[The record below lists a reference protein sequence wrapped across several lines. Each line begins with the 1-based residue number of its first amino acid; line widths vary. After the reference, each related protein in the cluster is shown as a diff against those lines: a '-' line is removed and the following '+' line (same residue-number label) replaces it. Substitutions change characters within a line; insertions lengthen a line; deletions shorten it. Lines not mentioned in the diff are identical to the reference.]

1 MKHNIAGPLCFSGDV
16 VKRDILLPVVER
28 GDFIVLHDCG
38 ANSLSMFSRHC
49 SRQAPSVIGY
59 RVLED
64 GKVNF
69 KILKEAETMDDLLT
83 FWQGRKPRKTDE

>member
-1 MKHNIAGPLCFSGDV
+1 MVD
-16 VKRDILLPVVER
+16 R
-28 GDFIVLHDCG
+28 GDFIILHDCG
-38 ANSLSMFSRHC
+38 ANSLATFSRHC

-69 KILKEAETMDDLLT
+69 EVLKEAETVEDLII
-83 FWQGRKPRKTDE
+83 FWKGRKPNKT